1 MHVKI
6 AELRPDGNDFGNKVS
21 HFLGLFFCLAKTTR
35 FATAPFVQPL
45 TSSYLNG
52 YQIGTAP
59 KKRDVNEQVGGLN
72 EA

>member
-1 MHVKI
+1 MSRLLSFDRMGMTLEIRSAIFWV
-6 AELRPDGNDFGNKVS
+6 F
-21 HFLGLFFCLAKTTR
+21 FFCLAKTTR

>member
-1 MHVKI
+1 MSR
-6 AELRPDGNDFGNKVS
+6 LLSFDGMGVTLEIRLS

-35 FATAPFVQPL
+35 FATAPLVQPL